1 MARASLGRPCA
12 AREGGCALGHVR
24 REGERGRE
32 GWVKDANGAEPT
44 ASTGECGS
52 GGHGYGA
59 ECASMVSFS
68 LCDAGERRDWVG
80 LSRQT
85 DARV

>member
-1 MARASLGRPCA
+1 VQRAKA
-12 AREGGCALGHVR
+12 AVLWAMSEERE
-24 REGERGRE
+24 REE
-32 GWVKDANGAEPT
+32 GKAGSEMRTA
-44 ASTGECGS
+44 ASTGERGS

-68 LCDAGERRDWVG
+68 LCDAGERHERVG